1 MLAHTT
7 TACVFKWYATEDT
20 EKSLRKQRPER
31 SSGSFDP
38 DGSYLSLRSRT
49 AYSLPCT
56 VSGACAK
63 RASRVLLGGR
73 PRRQNTMHDSDTTES
88 AYRNSDT
95 TTVDFKGGAE

>member
-7 TACVFKWYATEDT
+7 TREFKWDAAEETQ
-20 EKSLRKQRPER
+20 KSLRRQRPER

-38 DGSYLSLRSRT
+38 EGSYLSLRSRT

-56 VSGACAK
+56 VSGGSAE

-73 PRRQNTMHDSDTTES
+73 LQRQNTMHDSDTTES
-88 AYRNSDT
+88 AYRNLDT
-95 TTVDFKGGAE
+95 TAVDFKGGAE